1 MLSWRE
7 QQGESGMRAWL
18 VEQIT
23 PEGTIRLADIPA
35 PQPQG
40 DEALLKVEAAG
51 LNFLDTLVV
60 RGQYQVKPPL
70 PFSPGVEIAGTV
82 AAVGPQSPFK
92 VGDRLAASCDFGGFA
107 EYAIARRVGSQLLP
121 PDMPARDG
129 VGILTT
135 YPTAYLALKTRAQMK
150 AGDTVLVTAG
160 AGGVGSATIHLAKL
174 WGAKVIA
181 AAGGID
187 KAAVCHALG
196 ADHVIDYSIEK
207 IVEAV
212 RQIAVAE
219 KIDGVDIAVDSVGG
233 ATAIDCLRS
242 LGWGGRLMIVGFAG
256 GSVADLPSNRLLLKN
271 ASAMGV
277 YYGEHRKHDPALADA
292 IFRELFHDYRAGKFR
307 PLVRDVFKFDDAPAA
322 LAHLAMRRSV
332 GKVTIEA

>member
-1 MLSWRE
+1 
-7 QQGESGMRAWL
+7 MRAWL

-23 PEGTIRLADIPA
+23 QEGAMRLADIPT
-35 PQPQG
+35 PQPKS
-40 DEALLKVEAAG
+40 DEALLRVEAAG

-92 VGDRLAASCDFGGFA
+92 VGDRIAAPCDFGGFA
-107 EYAIARRVGSQLLP
+107 EYAIARRFGSQLLP
-121 PDMPARDG
+121 AGMPARDG

-135 YPTAYLALKTRAQMK
+135 YPTAYLALKTRARMK

-181 AAGGID
+181 AAGGVD
-187 KAAVCHALG
+187 KVAVCRALG

-212 RQIAVAE
+212 RQITAAD
-219 KIDGVDIAVDSVGG
+219 KIDGIDIAVDSVGG
-233 ATAIDCLRS
+233 ATAIDCLRC

-256 GSVADLPSNRLLLKN
+256 GSVADLPSNRLLLKG

-277 YYGEHRKHDPALADA
+277 YWGEHRKHDPALADT
-292 IFRELFHDYRAGKFR
+292 IFTEMFELYRAGKFR
-307 PLVRDVFKFDDAPAA
+307 PLVRDVFKFGDAPAA
-322 LAHLAMRRSV
+322 LAALASRHSV
-332 GKVTIEA
+332 GKVVIEN

>member
-1 MLSWRE
+1 V
-7 QQGESGMRAWL
+7 RAWL

-23 PEGTIRLADIPA
+23 QEGAMRLADIPT
-35 PQPQG
+35 PQPKS
-40 DEALLKVEAAG
+40 DEALLRVEAAG

-92 VGDRLAASCDFGGFA
+92 VGDRIAAPCDFGGFA
-107 EYAIARRVGSQLLP
+107 EYAIARRFGSQLLP
-121 PDMPARDG
+121 AGMPARDG

-135 YPTAYLALKTRAQMK
+135 YPTAYLALKTRARMK

-181 AAGGID
+181 AAGGVD
-187 KAAVCHALG
+187 KVAVCRALG

-212 RQIAVAE
+212 RQITAAD
-219 KIDGVDIAVDSVGG
+219 KIDGIDIAVDSVGG
-233 ATAIDCLRS
+233 ATAIDCLRC

-256 GSVADLPSNRLLLKN
+256 GSVADLPSNRLLLKG

-277 YYGEHRKHDPALADA
+277 YWGEHRKHDPALADT
-292 IFRELFHDYRAGKFR
+292 IFTEMFELYRAGKFR
-307 PLVRDVFKFDDAPAA
+307 PLVRDVFKFGDAPAA
-322 LAHLAMRRSV
+322 LAALASRHSV
-332 GKVTIEA
+332 GKVVIEN